1 MPWPW
6 EDNSPLPTVFPEWAP
21 GRRTA
26 DGRLSPVHH
35 VFITPG
41 QRKQGTL
48 CINHIVQVTPRLL
61 VHRFSSMCGNHEGNA
76 FGDNIV
82 HQNLGFTDTVLA
94 ENFN

>member
-1 MPWPW
+1 M
-6 EDNSPLPTVFPEWAP
+6 FPEWAP

-48 CINHIVQVTPRLL
+48 CINHIVQVTPRLF
-61 VHRFSSMCGNHEGNA
+61 VPKFSSICGNHEGNA

-82 HQNLGFTDTVLA
+82 RNVVKYDGTKIF
-94 ENFN
+94 